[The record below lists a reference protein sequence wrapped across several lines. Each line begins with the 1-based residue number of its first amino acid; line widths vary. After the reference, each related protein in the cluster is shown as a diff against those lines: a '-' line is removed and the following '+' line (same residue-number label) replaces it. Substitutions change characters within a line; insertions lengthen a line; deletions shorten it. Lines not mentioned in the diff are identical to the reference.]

1 MKLYRCWDSA
11 VDVDEASNTRSF
23 NLRQHGA
30 GPEGGFGS
38 ALNVQNNIPGA
49 DAGAG
54 GVAKGKGKGKS
65 KNKGKNKQDNNQ
77 NPAPAA
83 KVKTPEQIAK
93 AVAWMAM
100 DF

>member
-38 ALNVQNNIPGA
+38 ALDVQNIPGA

-65 KNKGKNKQDNNQ
+65 KNKGKNKQENNQ
-77 NPAPAA
+77 NPAPPQP
-83 KVKTPEQIAK
+83 KSRPQNRLQRP
-93 AVAWMAM
+93 
-100 DF
+100 